1 MSLIKE
7 NLDQILFFILKSNEY
22 FPGPHINTIIKPR
35 KNKIAFSFLEKGSPA
50 CEINAA
56 TYIVIIGKIE
66 KNLVFKPIIINIGAI
81 NSPRTAKYRDNSFPS
96 PIGSENL
103 ILSSKRRKNFP
114 YPWVNIKIENP
125 ILSIKSPKF
134 CMGIKFIYVR
144 QHQTFLNNIK

>member
-1 MSLIKE
+1 MSLVKKL
-7 NLDQILFFILKSNEY
+7 NQILFFILKSNEY
-22 FPGPHINTIIKPR
+22 FPGPHINTIINPR

-81 NSPRTAKYRDNSFPS
+81 NSPRTARYRDNSFPS

-103 ILSSKRRKNFP
+103 ILSSKRRRNFP

-125 ILSIKSPKF
+125 TLNNNSPKLLKL
-134 CMGIKFIYVR
+134 I
-144 QHQTFLNNIK
+144 FLLFLICQYNF